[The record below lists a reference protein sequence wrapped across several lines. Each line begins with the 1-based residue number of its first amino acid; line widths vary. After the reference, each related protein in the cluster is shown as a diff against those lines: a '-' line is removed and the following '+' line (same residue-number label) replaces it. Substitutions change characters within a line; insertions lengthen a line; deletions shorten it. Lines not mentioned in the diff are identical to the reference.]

1 MNVKVEEI
9 YLVMVSFNQ
18 VFIGRT
24 AEELYNALYYRHYL
38 FCEVAVLNTLEEAQ
52 YYAWQQ
58 RYYVNFLSNPYL
70 YGFAPMPLPMM
81 SNKSGYNIRGRDF
94 EEIPADTVQSTNSEL
109 FNIPA
114 QQMPL
119 CSDSMSYDK
128 PVLKEN
134 VNDRLYWAIDAM
146 NGYVVASNLDELIHF
161 LLNVGLIYS
170 HAVPYGNECLA
181 AVNSRSAYLNRFS
194 CRYGF
199 SEEIELPQNL
209 ISSGEGFID
218 FRYEEREKQNE
229 DNRVRSYLQSCG
241 LL

>member
-1 MNVKVEEI
+1 MNVKVDEI

-24 AEELYNALYYRHYL
+24 AKELYNALCYRHYP

-52 YYAWQQ
+52 CYAWQ

-81 SNKSGYNIRGRDF
+81 SNKSGYNIRGRGF
-94 EEIPADTVQSTNSEL
+94 VEIPADAVHSTNSEL
-109 FNIPA
+109 SNVPA

-119 CSDSMSYDK
+119 CSELMPYDK

-134 VNDRLYWAIDAM
+134 VNDRLYWAIDAL
-146 NGYVVASNLDELIHF
+146 NGYAVASSLNEFIYF
-161 LLNVGLIYS
+161 LLSVGLIYS
-170 HAVPYGNECLA
+170 HAVPYSNEYLA

-194 CRYGF
+194 CHYGF
-199 SEEIELPQNL
+199 NEVIELPQNL
-209 ISSGEGFID
+209 LSSGEYFID
-218 FRYEEREKQNE
+218 SCYEEREKRNE
-229 DNRVRSYLQSCG
+229 DNRVRSYLLSCG

>member
-1 MNVKVEEI
+1 MNVKVDEI

-24 AEELYNALYYRHYL
+24 AGELYNALCYRHYP

-52 YYAWQQ
+52 CYAWQ

-81 SNKSGYNIRGRDF
+81 SNKNGYNIRGRDF
-94 EEIPADTVQSTNSEL
+94 EEITVGVVPTNDNELANVSNQQITFCSE
-109 FNIPA
+109 
-114 QQMPL
+114 
-119 CSDSMSYDK
+119 SMSYDK

-134 VNDRLYWAIDAM
+134 VNDRLYWAIDAL
-146 NGYVVASNLDELIHF
+146 NGYAVASSLNEFIYF
-161 LLNVGLIYS
+161 LLGVGLIYS
-170 HAVPYGNECLA
+170 HAVPYSNEYLA

-194 CRYGF
+194 CHYGF
-199 SEEIELPQNL
+199 NEEIELPHNL
-209 ISSGEGFID
+209 LSSGEYFID
-218 FRYEEREKQNE
+218 SRYEEREKRNE
-229 DNRVRSYLQSCG
+229 DNRVRSYLLSCG

>member
-24 AEELYNALYYRHYL
+24 AEELYNALYYRHYP

-52 YYAWQQ
+52 YYAWQ
-58 RYYVNFLSNPYL
+58 RYHANFLSNPYL

-81 SNKSGYNIRGRDF
+81 SNKSGYNIRGNDF
-94 EEIPADTVQSTNSEL
+94 VEIPVDVVPTNNNEL
-109 FNIPA
+109 ANISN
-114 QQMPL
+114 QQMTF

-146 NGYVVASNLDELIHF
+146 NGYAVASNLDELIHF

-199 SEEIELPQNL
+199 SEEIELLQNL
-209 ISSGEGFID
+209 ISSGEYFID
-218 FRYEEREKQNE
+218 SRYEEREKKNE
-229 DNRVRSYLQSCG
+229 DNRVRSYLLSCG